1 MIWSQEIRNDKPLY
15 LTTHKSGWPP
25 VSRHPA
31 QEPAALSIWS
41 LPSVA
46 GLDSRLISYETGS
59 SAGQVGPTGNQVP
72 TGPRWLKLN
81 LSGANRQI
89 YARLANGKSAWATTR
104 NV

>member
-41 LPSVA
+41 LPSVS
-46 GLDSRLISYETGS
+46 GLDSRLVLLCDRVLSRTGWTNKETMSPLARGVSKTVGCRPDTHTGS
-59 SAGQVGPTGNQVP
+59 
-72 TGPRWLKLN
+72 
-81 LSGANRQI
+81 
-89 YARLANGKSAWATTR
+89 NGKSAWATTR